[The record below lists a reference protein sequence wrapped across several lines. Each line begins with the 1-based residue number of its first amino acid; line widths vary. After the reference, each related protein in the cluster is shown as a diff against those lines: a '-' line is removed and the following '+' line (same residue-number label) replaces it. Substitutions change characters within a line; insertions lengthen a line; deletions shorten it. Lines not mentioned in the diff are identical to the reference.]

1 MIEDFKKEGYAINP
15 ELLLISYEIQLDDL
29 IPLSKDWEDWW
40 YIFKKGERAYYKVL
54 NDKEQIRYDCNLRNF
69 LDIALFSK

>member
-1 MIEDFKKEGYAINP
+1 MIEDFKKEGYEINP

-40 YIFKKGERAYYKVL
+40 YIFKKYEEIRVFTDKAY
-54 NDKEQIRYDCNLRNF
+54 
-69 LDIALFSK
+69 